1 MIFLYLIFGINLLLF
16 GLAIFKSMV
25 FKSKASY
32 KTVQKGVWL
41 IPPSPIAKTMLI
53 VLFLSWGSLV
63 AFDEPWIKTTRGGGK
78 VACFDTND
86 PLCVGGYMQRGGGE
100 TALVIAMGLA
110 MMLIAILPLSEKGV
124 IVDSR
129 TVRKEW
135 RFLSF
140 KFSTK
145 IDIENALTKKE
156 MKGEMPILK
165 IKDGQSDK
173 NFTLLFP
180 YAQQDIKFI
189 EAEIRK
195 RRYKMIKSKEAR
207 APLKSALKKNYK
219 LKRREQARKHRNSKK
234 RQKGRGRLNFKFS
247 HARAIAVKI
256 YDNAVKQCNDR
267 ASSSR
272 KIYA

>member
-1 MIFLYLIFGINLLLF
+1 MRLLYFVLFANVVLFVLCGLKNFL
-16 GLAIFKSMV
+16 FKS
-25 FKSKASY
+25 SASY
-32 KTVQKGVWL
+32 KTVQKGAWL

-78 VACFDTND
+78 VACFDAND

-100 TALVIAMGLA
+100 TVLVIAMGLA

-124 IVDSR
+124 IIDNR

-145 IDIENALTKKE
+145 IDIENALTEKG
-156 MKGEMPILK
+156 MRGEMPIL
-165 IKDGQSDK
+165 IVEDGQSGK
-173 NFTLLFP
+173 NFTLSFP

-195 RRYKMIKSKEAR
+195 RRYKMMKSKEAK
-207 APLKSALKKNYK
+207 APLKSTLKKTIS
-219 LKRREQARKHRNSKK
+219 LKGANERTNIEILKK
-234 RQKGRGRLNFKFS
+234 DKEGAG
-247 HARAIAVKI
+247 
-256 YDNAVKQCNDR
+256 D
-267 ASSSR
+267 
-272 KIYA
+272 

>member
-1 MIFLYLIFGINLLLF
+1 MRLLYFVLFANVVLFVLCGLKNFL
-16 GLAIFKSMV
+16 FKS
-25 FKSKASY
+25 SASY
-32 KTVQKGVWL
+32 KTVQNGAWL

-63 AFDEPWIKTTRGGGK
+63 AFDEPWIKITRGGGK
-78 VACFDTND
+78 VTCFDTND

-124 IVDSR
+124 IIDSR

-145 IDIENALTKKE
+145 IDIENALTEKG
-156 MKGEMPILK
+156 MRGEMPIL
-165 IKDGQSDK
+165 IVEDGQSGK
-173 NFTLLFP
+173 NFTLSFP

-195 RRYKMIKSKEAR
+195 RRYKMIKSKEAK
-207 APLKSALKKNYK
+207 APLKSALKKTIS
-219 LKRREQARKHRNSKK
+219 LKGANE
-234 RQKGRGRLNFKFS
+234 
-247 HARAIAVKI
+247 RANIEILK
-256 YDNAVKQCNDR
+256 NDKEG
-267 ASSSR
+267 AGD
-272 KIYA
+272 

>member
-1 MIFLYLIFGINLLLF
+1 MIFLYLVFGINILLL
-16 GLAIFKSMV
+16 GLAILKSMV

-32 KTVQKGVWL
+32 KTVQKGAWL

-86 PLCVGGYMQRGGGE
+86 PLCVGGHMQRGGGE
-100 TALVIAMGLA
+100 AALVIVMGLA

-124 IVDSR
+124 IIDSR

-145 IDIENALTKKE
+145 IDIENALTEKG
-156 MKGEMPILK
+156 MRGEMPIL
-165 IKDGQSDK
+165 IVEDRQSGK
-173 NFTLLFP
+173 NFTLSFP

-195 RRYKMIKSKEAR
+195 RRYKMMKSKEAKT
-207 APLKSALKKNYK
+207 PLKSTLRKTISLKGANERANIEIPKNDK
-219 LKRREQARKHRNSKK
+219 EGA
-234 RQKGRGRLNFKFS
+234 G
-247 HARAIAVKI
+247 
-256 YDNAVKQCNDR
+256 D
-267 ASSSR
+267 
-272 KIYA
+272 

>member
-32 KTVQKGVWL
+32 KTVQKGAWL

-78 VACFDTND
+78 VTCFDTND

-124 IVDSR
+124 IIDSR

-145 IDIENALTKKE
+145 IDIENALTEKG
-156 MKGEMPILK
+156 MRGEMPILK
-165 IKDGQSDK
+165 IKDGQSSK
-173 NFTLLFP
+173 NFTLSFP

-195 RRYKMIKSKEAR
+195 RRYKMMKSKEAKT
-207 APLKSALKKNYK
+207 PLKSTLRKTISLKGANGHANIEILKNDK
-219 LKRREQARKHRNSKK
+219 EGA
-234 RQKGRGRLNFKFS
+234 G
-247 HARAIAVKI
+247 
-256 YDNAVKQCNDR
+256 D
-267 ASSSR
+267 
-272 KIYA
+272 

>member
-32 KTVQKGVWL
+32 KTVQKGAWL

-53 VLFLSWGSLV
+53 VLFLSWGSLMV
-63 AFDEPWIKTTRGGGK
+63 FDEPWIKTIRGGGK

-100 TALVIAMGLA
+100 TALVIVMGLA

-124 IVDSR
+124 IIDSR

-145 IDIENALTKKE
+145 IDIENALTEKG
-156 MKGEMPILK
+156 MRGEMPIL
-165 IKDGQSDK
+165 IVEDGQSGK
-173 NFTLLFP
+173 NFTLSFP

-195 RRYKMIKSKEAR
+195 RRYKMIKSKEAK
-207 APLKSALKKNYK
+207 APPKSALKKTIS
-219 LKRREQARKHRNSKK
+219 LKGASK
-234 RQKGRGRLNFKFS
+234 
-247 HARAIAVKI
+247 RANIEILK
-256 YDNAVKQCNDR
+256 NDKEG
-267 ASSSR
+267 AGD
-272 KIYA
+272 

>member
-1 MIFLYLIFGINLLLF
+1 MIFLYLIFGINLLLL
-16 GLAIFKSMV
+16 GLAILKSMV

-32 KTVQKGVWL
+32 KTAQKGAWL

-63 AFDEPWIKTTRGGGK
+63 AFDKPWIKTIRGGGK

-124 IVDSR
+124 IIDSR

-145 IDIENALTKKE
+145 INIENALTEKG
-156 MKGEMPILK
+156 MRGEMPIL
-165 IKDGQSDK
+165 IVEDGQSGK
-173 NFTLLFP
+173 NFTLSFP

-195 RRYKMIKSKEAR
+195 RRYKMMKSKEAK
-207 APLKSALKKNYK
+207 APLKSALKKTIS
-219 LKRREQARKHRNSKK
+219 LKGANE
-234 RQKGRGRLNFKFS
+234 
-247 HARAIAVKI
+247 RANIEILK
-256 YDNAVKQCNDR
+256 NDKEG
-267 ASSSR
+267 AGD
-272 KIYA
+272 

>member
-16 GLAIFKSMV
+16 GLAILKSMV
-25 FKSKASY
+25 FKSKVSY
-32 KTVQKGVWL
+32 KTVQKGAWL
-41 IPPSPIAKTMLI
+41 IPPSPIAKTILI

-100 TALVIAMGLA
+100 TALVIVMGLA
-110 MMLIAILPLSEKGV
+110 MMLVAILPLSEKGV
-124 IVDSR
+124 IIDSR

-145 IDIENALTKKE
+145 IDIENALTEKE
-156 MKGEMPILK
+156 MKGEMPIL
-165 IKDGQSDK
+165 IVEDGQSGK
-173 NFTLLFP
+173 NFTLSFP

-189 EAEIRK
+189 EAEIRN
-195 RRYKMIKSKEAR
+195 RRYKMIKSKEAK
-207 APLKSALKKNYK
+207 APLKSALKKTIS
-219 LKRREQARKHRNSKK
+219 LKGTSK
-234 RQKGRGRLNFKFS
+234 
-247 HARAIAVKI
+247 RANIEILK
-256 YDNAVKQCNDR
+256 NDKED
-267 ASSSR
+267 AGD
-272 KIYA
+272 

>member
-16 GLAIFKSMV
+16 GLAILKSMV

-32 KTVQKGVWL
+32 KTVQKGAWL
-41 IPPSPIAKTMLI
+41 IPPSHIAKTMLI

-86 PLCVGGYMQRGGGE
+86 PLCVGGYIQRGSGE

-124 IVDSR
+124 IIDSR

-135 RFLSF
+135 RFLLF

-145 IDIENALTKKE
+145 IDIENALTEKG
-156 MKGEMPILK
+156 MRGEMPIL
-165 IKDGQSDK
+165 IVEDGQSGK
-173 NFTLLFP
+173 NFTLSFP
-180 YAQQDIKFI
+180 YTQQDIKFI

-195 RRYKMIKSKEAR
+195 RRYKMMKSKEAKT
-207 APLKSALKKNYK
+207 PLKSVLKKTIS
-219 LKRREQARKHRNSKK
+219 LKGANE
-234 RQKGRGRLNFKFS
+234 
-247 HARAIAVKI
+247 RANIEILK
-256 YDNAVKQCNDR
+256 NDKEG
-267 ASSSR
+267 AGN
-272 KIYA
+272 

>member
-1 MIFLYLIFGINLLLF
+1 MRLLYFVLFANVVLFVLCGLKNFL
-16 GLAIFKSMV
+16 FKS
-25 FKSKASY
+25 SASY
-32 KTVQKGVWL
+32 KTVQNGAWL
-41 IPPSPIAKTMLI
+41 ISPSPIAKTMLI

-100 TALVIAMGLA
+100 TTLVIVMGLA

-124 IVDSR
+124 IIDSR

-145 IDIENALTKKE
+145 IDIENALMEKG

-165 IKDGQSDK
+165 IKDGQSGK
-173 NFTLLFP
+173 NFTLSFP

-195 RRYKMIKSKEAR
+195 RRYKMMKSKEAK
-207 APLKSALKKNYK
+207 APLKSALKKTIS
-219 LKRREQARKHRNSKK
+219 LKSANE
-234 RQKGRGRLNFKFS
+234 
-247 HARAIAVKI
+247 RANIEILK
-256 YDNAVKQCNDR
+256 ND
-267 ASSSR
+267 
-272 KIYA
+272 KECTGD

>member
-1 MIFLYLIFGINLLLF
+1 
-16 GLAIFKSMV
+16 FKS
-25 FKSKASY
+25 SASY
-32 KTVQKGVWL
+32 KTVQNGAWL

-78 VACFDTND
+78 VACFDAND

-100 TALVIAMGLA
+100 TALVIVMGLA

-124 IVDSR
+124 IIDSR

-145 IDIENALTKKE
+145 IDIENALMEKG

-165 IKDGQSDK
+165 IKDGQSSK
-173 NFTLLFP
+173 NFTLSFP

-207 APLKSALKKNYK
+207 VPLNP
-219 LKRREQARKHRNSKK
+219 RSKK
-234 RQKGRGRLNFKFS
+234 L
-247 HARAIAVKI
+247 
-256 YDNAVKQCNDR
+256 
-267 ASSSR
+267 
-272 KIYA
+272 

>member
-1 MIFLYLIFGINLLLF
+1 MRLLYFVLFANVVLFVLCGLKNFL
-16 GLAIFKSMV
+16 FKSN
-25 FKSKASY
+25 ASY
-32 KTVQKGVWL
+32 KTVQNGAWL

-78 VACFDTND
+78 VACFDAND

-100 TALVIAMGLA
+100 TALVIVMGLA

-124 IVDSR
+124 IIDSR

-145 IDIENALTKKE
+145 IDIENALTEKE
-156 MKGEMPILK
+156 MKGEMPIL
-165 IKDGQSDK
+165 IVEDGQSGK
-173 NFTLLFP
+173 NFTLSFP
-180 YAQQDIKFI
+180 YVQQDIKFI

-195 RRYKMIKSKEAR
+195 RRYKMIKSKET
-207 APLKSALKKNYK
+207 
-219 LKRREQARKHRNSKK
+219 
-234 RQKGRGRLNFKFS
+234 
-247 HARAIAVKI
+247 
-256 YDNAVKQCNDR
+256 R
-267 ASSSR
+267 ASLNPHSR
-272 KIYA
+272 KL

>member
-1 MIFLYLIFGINLLLF
+1 MRLLYFVLLANVVLFVLCGLKNFL
-16 GLAIFKSMV
+16 FKS
-25 FKSKASY
+25 SASY
-32 KTVQKGVWL
+32 KTVQKGAWL

-78 VACFDTND
+78 VACFDAND

-100 TALVIAMGLA
+100 TALVIVMGLA

-124 IVDSR
+124 IIDSR

-145 IDIENALTKKE
+145 IDIENALMEKG

-165 IKDGQSDK
+165 IKDGQSSK
-173 NFTLLFP
+173 NFTLSFP

-189 EAEIRK
+189 EAEIRN
-195 RRYKMIKSKEAR
+195 RRYKMIKSKEAKT
-207 APLKSALKKNYK
+207 PLNPRSEK
-219 LKRREQARKHRNSKK
+219 L
-234 RQKGRGRLNFKFS
+234 
-247 HARAIAVKI
+247 
-256 YDNAVKQCNDR
+256 
-267 ASSSR
+267 
-272 KIYA
+272 

>member
-32 KTVQKGVWL
+32 KTVQKGAWL

-86 PLCVGGYMQRGGGE
+86 PLCVGGYIQRGSGE
-100 TALVIAMGLA
+100 TALVIVMGLA
-110 MMLIAILPLSEKGV
+110 MMLVAILPLSEKGV
-124 IVDSR
+124 IIDSR

-145 IDIENALTKKE
+145 IDIENALTEKE
-156 MKGEMPILK
+156 MKGEMPIL
-165 IKDGQSDK
+165 IVEDGQSGK
-173 NFTLLFP
+173 NFTLSFP

-195 RRYKMIKSKEAR
+195 RRYKMMKTKEAKT
-207 APLKSALKKNYK
+207 PLKSTLRKTISLKGANERANIEILKNDK
-219 LKRREQARKHRNSKK
+219 EGA
-234 RQKGRGRLNFKFS
+234 G
-247 HARAIAVKI
+247 
-256 YDNAVKQCNDR
+256 D
-267 ASSSR
+267 
-272 KIYA
+272 

>member
-16 GLAIFKSMV
+16 GLAILKSMV

-32 KTVQKGVWL
+32 KTVQKGAWL

-86 PLCVGGYMQRGGGE
+86 PLCVGGHMQRGGGE
-100 TALVIAMGLA
+100 TTLVIVMGLA
-110 MMLIAILPLSEKGV
+110 MMLIAILPLSERGV
-124 IVDSR
+124 IIDSR
-129 TVRKEW
+129 SIRREW
-135 RFLSF
+135 ECLPF

-145 IDIENALTKKE
+145 IDIENALMEKG
-156 MKGEMPILK
+156 MKGEMPIL
-165 IKDGQSDK
+165 IVEDGQSGK
-173 NFTLLFP
+173 NFTLSFP

-195 RRYKMIKSKEAR
+195 RRYKMTKSKEAK
-207 APLKSALKKNYK
+207 APLKSALKKTIS
-219 LKRREQARKHRNSKK
+219 LKGANERTNIEILKK
-234 RQKGRGRLNFKFS
+234 DKEGAG
-247 HARAIAVKI
+247 
-256 YDNAVKQCNDR
+256 D
-267 ASSSR
+267 
-272 KIYA
+272 

>member
-1 MIFLYLIFGINLLLF
+1 MIFLYLVFGINLLLF
-16 GLAIFKSMV
+16 GLAILKSMV

-32 KTVQKGVWL
+32 KTVQKGAWL

-124 IVDSR
+124 IIDSR
-129 TVRKEW
+129 SIRREW
-135 RFLSF
+135 ECLPF

-145 IDIENALTKKE
+145 IDIENALMEKG

-165 IKDGQSDK
+165 IKDGQSGK
-173 NFTLLFP
+173 NFTLSFP

-195 RRYKMIKSKEAR
+195 RRYKMMKSKET
-207 APLKSALKKNYK
+207 KT
-219 LKRREQARKHRNSKK
+219 H
-234 RQKGRGRLNFKFS
+234 
-247 HARAIAVKI
+247 
-256 YDNAVKQCNDR
+256 
-267 ASSSR
+267 
-272 KIYA
+272 

>member
-32 KTVQKGVWL
+32 KTVQKGAWL

-63 AFDEPWIKTTRGGGK
+63 AFDEPWIKTTKGRGK

-86 PLCVGGYMQRGGGE
+86 PLCVGGYIQRGSGE

-124 IVDSR
+124 IIDSR
-129 TVRKEW
+129 SIRREW
-135 RFLSF
+135 ECLPF

-145 IDIENALTKKE
+145 IDIENALMEKGT
-156 MKGEMPILK
+156 KGEMPILK
-165 IKDGQSDK
+165 IKDGQSGK
-173 NFTLLFP
+173 NFTLSFP

-195 RRYKMIKSKEAR
+195 RRYKMMKSKR
-207 APLKSALKKNYK
+207 QRLPLNP
-219 LKRREQARKHRNSKK
+219 RSKK
-234 RQKGRGRLNFKFS
+234 P
-247 HARAIAVKI
+247 
-256 YDNAVKQCNDR
+256 
-267 ASSSR
+267 
-272 KIYA
+272 

>member
-16 GLAIFKSMV
+16 GLAILKSMV

-32 KTVQKGVWL
+32 KTVQKGAWL
-41 IPPSPIAKTMLI
+41 IPPSPIAKTILI

-78 VACFDTND
+78 VACFDAND
-86 PLCVGGYMQRGGGE
+86 PLCVGGHMQRGGAE
-100 TALVIAMGLA
+100 TALVIVMGLA

-124 IVDSR
+124 IIDSR
-129 TVRKEW
+129 TARKEW
-135 RFLSF
+135 RFLPF

-145 IDIENALTKKE
+145 IDIENALMEKG
-156 MKGEMPILK
+156 MKGEM
-165 IKDGQSDK
+165 QSGK
-173 NFTLLFP
+173 NFTLSFP

-207 APLKSALKKNYK
+207 APLKSALKKTIS
-219 LKRREQARKHRNSKK
+219 LKGANE
-234 RQKGRGRLNFKFS
+234 
-247 HARAIAVKI
+247 HANIEILK
-256 YDNAVKQCNDR
+256 NDKEG
-267 ASSSR
+267 AGD
-272 KIYA
+272 

>member
-1 MIFLYLIFGINLLLF
+1 MRLLYFVLFANVVLFVLCGLKNFL
-16 GLAIFKSMV
+16 FKS
-25 FKSKASY
+25 SASY
-32 KTVQKGVWL
+32 KTVQNGAWL

-63 AFDEPWIKTTRGGGK
+63 AFDEPWIKTTKGGGK

-86 PLCVGGYMQRGGGE
+86 PLCVGGHMQRGGGE
-100 TALVIAMGLA
+100 TTLVIAMGLA

-124 IVDSR
+124 IIDSR

-145 IDIENALTKKE
+145 IDIENALTEKG
-156 MKGEMPILK
+156 MRGEMPIL
-165 IKDGQSDK
+165 IVEDGQSGK
-173 NFTLLFP
+173 NFTLSFP

-195 RRYKMIKSKEAR
+195 RRYKMMKSKEAR
-207 APLKSALKKNYK
+207 VP
-219 LKRREQARKHRNSKK
+219 
-234 RQKGRGRLNFKFS
+234 
-247 HARAIAVKI
+247 
-256 YDNAVKQCNDR
+256 
-267 ASSSR
+267 
-272 KIYA
+272 